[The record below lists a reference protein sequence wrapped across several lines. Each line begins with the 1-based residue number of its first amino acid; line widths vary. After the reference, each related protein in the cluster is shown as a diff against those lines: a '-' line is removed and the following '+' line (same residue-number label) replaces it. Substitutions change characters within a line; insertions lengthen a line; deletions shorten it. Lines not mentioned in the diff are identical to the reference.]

1 VLNWDK
7 PDHWYEVMNPW
18 GPSDRFYF
26 DLVMLAD
33 RVLDVGCG
41 TGILLRRA
49 RDAGHKGRLCGLEPN
64 PDMLEQAQ
72 VRTDINWVLADAA
85 SAAWDG
91 EFDLA
96 VMTSHAFQEL
106 VTDDEIRRSLRAIRA
121 ALAGGGRFAFETR
134 HPQARA
140 WEGWNSSFEVTS
152 PAGETITVT
161 HQVLDVTAGVVA
173 MTESLSGARWNEPQ
187 TGRGTLRFIDGDTLT
202 GFLEEA
208 GFAVEEQFG
217 DWARGPITADSK
229 EIITIAR
236 RVG

>member
-26 DLVMLAD
+26 DLVMSAE

-49 RDAGHKGRLCGLEPN
+49 RDAGHEGRLCGLDPN

-72 VRTDINWVLADAA
+72 VRTDIDWVLADAA

-106 VTDDEIRRSLRAIRA
+106 VTDDDLRCSLRAIRA
-121 ALAGGGRFAFETR
+121 ALAAGGRFAFETR

-140 WEGWNSSFEVTS
+140 WEGWNSSCEVTG

-161 HQVLDVTAGVVA
+161 HQVLDVTAGVVT
-173 MTESLSGARWNEPQ
+173 MTESLSGARWDEPQ
-187 TGRGTLRFIDGDTLT
+187 TGRGTLRFVDDGTLT
-202 GFLEEA
+202 AFLQEA
-208 GFAVEEQFG
+208 GFAIEEQFG
-217 DWARGPITADSK
+217 DWDRGPVAAGSK